1 MFSKIQTLAIA
12 FSLFFRVFFFHEI
25 KFKKSF
31 FFEFLNFGD
40 KDQTNT
46 FGKFKNLMRH
56 SQKIAFVILDD
67 SAIVQMFNEL
77 IKINSLIFINS
88 PHIQ

>member
-1 MFSKIQTLAIA
+1 MKLN
-12 FSLFFRVFFFHEI
+12 L
-25 KFKKSF
+25 KKAF